1 MPCPTHEHPSKELL
15 FSSTSHLRI
24 GSKHT
29 LHDATTFSNS
39 SSSSSSSSPPS
50 LSSVPFSSSFLD
62 KASSFF
68 SSSSFS
74 FFVSEGGG
82 SPVLALVPRGV
93 VVVVVVVVVADI
105 STATTGKSSSSSLL
119 PPDDDDDDDDDDD
132 EDCAFPIC
140 FFVYF
145 LCRYDFLRENATTH
159 KKEMNA
165 CGFSSSSSARRLM
178 SRRLSSAAAR
188 WHPRLHRF
196 SNDDGEKNGALR
208 RMKSRRRTVKAEN
221 GKQLREAAARRKE
234 EDERKHVLASSSSC
248 FSSAKREGGKDEN
261 KKERKDAVKALVS
274 KVSGFYEL
282 GGLDMYRAI
291 DACQRDVFGLTTQK
305 TSLAEIGVYH
315 GRSFLAL
322 ISLRK
327 NDETCIA
334 IDCFENQADNADE
347 SGVGDYSKFRKHVTK
362 ACEAMKAG
370 DSNANF
376 EWDGIVDSDTA
387 LPSFIKVVKADST
400 KMTNEADFN
409 EEKNGPVRIFSIDGS
424 HTSEA
429 TFRDLTLAADECLH
443 ERGVVILD
451 DCFNPDWPGVI
462 SGLAKYLDASGR
474 VVPFAIAYN
483 KVYLCDPSIV
493 ETYQSRL
500 TPNVVVRKK
509 ASLFG
514 RECLVCKQGWLHTFH
529 GNDDPY

>member
-1 MPCPTHEHPSKELL
+1 
-15 FSSTSHLRI
+15 
-24 GSKHT
+24 
-29 LHDATTFSNS
+29 
-39 SSSSSSSSPPS
+39 
-50 LSSVPFSSSFLD
+50 
-62 KASSFF
+62 
-68 SSSSFS
+68 
-74 FFVSEGGG
+74 
-82 SPVLALVPRGV
+82 
-93 VVVVVVVVVADI
+93 
-105 STATTGKSSSSSLL
+105 
-119 PPDDDDDDDDDDD
+119 
-132 EDCAFPIC
+132 
-140 FFVYF
+140 
-145 LCRYDFLRENATTH
+145 
-159 KKEMNA
+159 
-165 CGFSSSSSARRLM
+165 M
-178 SRRLSSAAAR
+178 SRRLLSSALSAR
-188 WHPRLHRF
+188 WHPPLHRF
-196 SNDDGEKNGALR
+196 PSNDDGKKNGALR
-208 RMKSRRRTVKAEN
+208 RMKSSSSSSSRRTVGEN

-234 EDERKHVLASSSSC
+234 EDERKHVLLASSSSSSSSSSSC
-248 FSSAKREGGKDEN
+248 FSSPKRGGGNDEN
-261 KKERKDAVKALVS
+261 KERKDAVKALVS
-274 KVSGFYEL
+274 KVSGFYEI
-282 GGLDMYRAI
+282 GGLDVYRAI
-291 DACQRDVFGLTTQK
+291 DACQRIDFGLTTQK

-400 KMTNEADFN
+400 KMTNEADFD
-409 EEKNGPVRIFSIDGS
+409 EDKNGPVRIFSIDGS

>member
-1 MPCPTHEHPSKELL
+1 MSRRLLSSALSARWHPPLHRFPSNDDGKKNGA
-15 FSSTSHLRI
+15 LR
-24 GSKHT
+24 SMK
-29 LHDATTFSNS
+29 S
-39 SSSSSSSSPPS
+39 SSSSS
-50 LSSVPFSSSFLD
+50 
-62 KASSFF
+62 
-68 SSSSFS
+68 
-74 FFVSEGGG
+74 
-82 SPVLALVPRGV
+82 R
-93 VVVVVVVVVADI
+93 
-105 STATTGKSSSSSLL
+105 
-119 PPDDDDDDDDDDD
+119 
-132 EDCAFPIC
+132 
-140 FFVYF
+140 
-145 LCRYDFLRENATTH
+145 
-159 KKEMNA
+159 
-165 CGFSSSSSARRLM
+165 
-178 SRRLSSAAAR
+178 
-188 WHPRLHRF
+188 
-196 SNDDGEKNGALR
+196 
-208 RMKSRRRTVKAEN
+208 RRRTVAEN

-234 EDERKHVLASSSSC
+234 EDERKHVLLASSSC
-248 FSSAKREGGKDEN
+248 FSSPKRGGGNDEN
-261 KKERKDAVKALVS
+261 KERKDAVKALVS
-274 KVSGFYEL
+274 KVSGFYEI
-282 GGLDMYRAI
+282 GGLDVYRVI
-291 DACQRDVFGLTTQK
+291 DSCQRIDFGLTTQK

>member
-1 MPCPTHEHPSKELL
+1 
-15 FSSTSHLRI
+15 
-24 GSKHT
+24 
-29 LHDATTFSNS
+29 
-39 SSSSSSSSPPS
+39 
-50 LSSVPFSSSFLD
+50 
-62 KASSFF
+62 
-68 SSSSFS
+68 
-74 FFVSEGGG
+74 
-82 SPVLALVPRGV
+82 
-93 VVVVVVVVVADI
+93 
-105 STATTGKSSSSSLL
+105 
-119 PPDDDDDDDDDDD
+119 
-132 EDCAFPIC
+132 
-140 FFVYF
+140 
-145 LCRYDFLRENATTH
+145 
-159 KKEMNA
+159 
-165 CGFSSSSSARRLM
+165 M
-178 SRRLSSAAAR
+178 SRRLLSSALSAR
-188 WHPRLHRF
+188 WHPPLHRF
-196 SNDDGEKNGALR
+196 PSNDNGKKNGALR
-208 RMKSRRRTVKAEN
+208 RMKSSSSRRRRRTVAEN

-234 EDERKHVLASSSSC
+234 EDERKHVLASSSC
-248 FSSAKREGGKDEN
+248 FSSPKRGGGNDEN
-261 KKERKDAVKALVS
+261 KERKDAVKALVS
-274 KVSGFYEL
+274 KVSGFYEI
-282 GGLDMYRAI
+282 GGLDVYRAI
-291 DACQRDVFGLTTQK
+291 DACQRIDFGLTTQK

-400 KMTNEADFN
+400 KMTNEADFD
-409 EEKNGPVRIFSIDGS
+409 EDKNGPVRIFSIDGS

-500 TPNVVVRKK
+500 TRTSSCVKK
-509 ASLFG
+509 RAFLDANAWSVSKDGCTRFTETTTRTKKSGVLN
-514 RECLVCKQGWLHTFH
+514 L
-529 GNDDPY
+529 YS